1 MDWKQ
6 LTDRAKVMIDQRGG
20 AQSVIEDAG
29 EVKYI
34 VGGPG
39 TIVGGP
45 GTIGDKAKRAL
56 DALRERGAHHD
67 DRVLSQSGAAAS
79 QPVTREGEVSA

>member
-20 AQSVIEDAG
+20 PQSVIEDAG
-29 EVKYI
+29 ELKY
-34 VGGPG
+34 
-39 TIVGGP
+39 IVGGP

-56 DALRERGAHHD
+56 DALREPGAHHD
-67 DRVLSQSGAAAS
+67 DRVSQSGAPAS
-79 QPVTREGEVSA
+79 EPVTREGEVSA

>member
-6 LTDRAKVMIDQRGG
+6 LTDRAKDMIDQRGG

-29 EVKYI
+29 EVKNI

-39 TIVGGP
+39 T
-45 GTIGDKAKRAL
+45 TGDKFERAMQ
-56 DALRERGAHHD
+56 ALREPGAHHD
-67 DRVLSQSGAAAS
+67 DRVVSQPDAPAD
-79 QPVTREGEVSA
+79 QPVTTEGEVSA